1 LPKTRRKRAVA
12 RVPRSGRP
20 QFTPAWLA
28 GQLAQLLP
36 GLPRMHLC
44 VAFSGGADSTA
55 LLAALAQLRRPG
67 LKVRAVHVDHHLQPG
82 SARWSRHCRGV
93 ARQLGVTLKVRNIH
107 VPRRRG
113 ESLEAAA
120 REARYAA
127 LAAALTDGELLL
139 TAHHA
144 DDQLETVLLQLLRGA
159 GIAGIAAMPAVAPFA
174 HTVLVRPLLE
184 RAGEELR
191 AWLRSQGIAWV
202 EDDSNADERLDRN
215 YLRLQVLP
223 LLRARWPAAAAS
235 VARTAR
241 HAAEAQ
247 RLLEAL
253 GAADAGRAAVGAAL
267 SAQVLRTLPA
277 ERRRNALRHWI
288 GAAGFLAPPSRRLQ
302 EISGALLAA
311 RADTQPV
318 VAWRGVRIRREKDL
332 LVLQPGAAPTERA
345 GAPAESSEPPL
356 SWRWQRQRTF
366 ALPHGSLTLKTDAR
380 GPLDLDALT
389 PQLTLR
395 ARRGGERLR
404 PVRGGPRRALKGLLQ
419 EARIP
424 VEERAR
430 LPLLFGGERLLAVA
444 DLWQDESVQAGPGS
458 RRRGRLIWRATH

>member
-1 LPKTRRKRAVA
+1 VA
-12 RVPRSGRP
+12 RVPRGGRP
-20 QFTPAWLA
+20 KFTPAWL
-28 GQLAQLLP
+28 GRRLAQLLP
-36 GLPRMHLC
+36 ELPRRRVC

-55 LLAALAQLRRPG
+55 LLAALAQLKRPG
-67 LKVRAVHVDHHLQPG
+67 LTVRALHVDHHLQPG
-82 SARWSRHCRGV
+82 SARWSAHCRRV
-93 ARQLGVTLKVRNIH
+93 ARQLGVTLRVRNIQ

-120 REARYAA
+120 RQARYNA
-127 LAAALTDGELLL
+127 LAAALAEGEVLL

-144 DDQLETVLLQLLRGA
+144 DDQLETVLLQLLRGS

-174 HTVLVRPLLE
+174 RTLLVRPLLE
-184 RAGEELR
+184 IAGEELR
-191 AWLRSQGIAWV
+191 AWLRSEGIAWV

-215 YLRLQVLP
+215 YLRARVLP

-235 VARTAR
+235 VARSAR

-247 RLLEAL
+247 RLLDAL
-253 GAADAGRAAVGAAL
+253 GAADAARAAVGPAL

-277 ERRRNALRHWI
+277 DRRRNVLRHWI
-288 GAAGFLAPPSRRLQ
+288 AVAGFLAPPSRRLQ

-311 RADTQPV
+311 RPDTQPF
-318 VAWRGVRIRREKDL
+318 VAWGGVRVQREKDL
-332 LVLQPGAAPTERA
+332 LVLRPGPAHTGSA
-345 GAPAESSEPPL
+345 GAEPAHASPTEPPL

-366 ALPHGSLTLKTDAR
+366 ALPRGSLTLKSDAR
-380 GPLDLDALT
+380 GPLDLEALA
-389 PQLTLR
+389 PLLTLR
-395 ARRGGERLR
+395 ERRGGERLR

-430 LPLLFGGERLLAVA
+430 LPLLFAGERLLAVA
-444 DLWQDESVQAGPGS
+444 DLWLDESVQASPKS
-458 RRRGRLIWRATH
+458 RRRGRLIWRAPH

>member
-1 LPKTRRKRAVA
+1 VA
-12 RVPRSGRP
+12 RVPRGARP
-20 QFTPAWLA
+20 KFTPAWLA

-36 GLPRMHLC
+36 ERPRLHVC

-55 LLAALAQLRRPG
+55 LLAALAQLKRPA
-67 LKVRAVHVDHHLQPG
+67 LRVRAVHVDHHLQAA
-82 SARWSRHCRGV
+82 SARWSAHCRRVARELGV
-93 ARQLGVTLKVRNIH
+93 ALQVRNVQ

-120 REARYAA
+120 RQVRYAA
-127 LAAALTDGELLL
+127 LAAALAEGEVLL

-174 HTVLVRPLLE
+174 GAVLVRPLLE
-184 RAGEELR
+184 RSGEELR
-191 AWLRSQGIAWV
+191 AWLRSHGIAWI
-202 EDDSNADERLDRN
+202 EDESNADERLDRN
-215 YLRLQVLP
+215 YLRAQVLP
-223 LLRARWPAAAAS
+223 RLRARWAGAAAS

-253 GAADAGRAAVGAAL
+253 GAADAGRAAVGPAL

-288 GAAGFLAPPSRRLQ
+288 VAAGFLAPPSRGLQ

-311 RADTQPV
+311 RPDTQPL
-318 VAWRGVRIRREKDL
+318 VAWQGVRIRREQDL
-332 LVLQPGAAPTERA
+332 LVLRAAPAQAARA
-345 GAPAESSEPPL
+345 GAARTQPAEPPR
-356 SWRWQRQRTF
+356 SWRWQRQRTL
-366 ALPHGSLTLKTDAR
+366 ALARGSLTLKSDAR
-380 GPLDLDALT
+380 GPLDLDALA

-395 ARRGGERLR
+395 ERRGGERLR

-430 LPLLFGGERLLAVA
+430 LPLLFAGERLLAVA
-444 DLWQDESVQAGPGS
+444 DLWLDESVQAAPAS
-458 RRRGRLIWRATH
+458 RRRGRLIWRAAH